1 MQSPINVSTTA
12 KTNFALFEL
21 GFRPFFFFASI
32 FSLIATLIWTATYS
46 FGWTLPVSD
55 ITPIAWHGHEMVFGY
70 VMGITAGFL
79 LTAVRNWTGV
89 PTISGLP
96 LMLLALVWFLAR
108 ALPLFNSPVL
118 FVWATLFDILF
129 LVGFILAVLHPIIK
143 AKQWRQLAIVTK
155 LLLILGANILYYLG
169 AFQIVN
175 QGVSWGLYSAV
186 YFEMALIFTL
196 ARRVM
201 PFFIERGVPEEVHVK
216 NWRFIDASS
225 LLFLAALWIS
235 DVFLGIDIL
244 VAVLAVVLTVIHS
257 IRLWGW
263 HTRGIWKTP
272 LLWVLFLGYSFFAL
286 GFALKAINYFSLF
299 SNTLPLHAFTYGG
312 IGMVTMGMIS
322 RVSLG
327 HTGRN
332 IMQPPKVVSWVFASL
347 FLGTLVRVVAPI
359 AFPSFYIELIT
370 ASQIL
375 WILAFS
381 LFLFSYSAIFIQARV
396 DGKPG

>member
-1 MQSPINVSTTA
+1 MQRPVNLSTLP
-12 KTNFALFEL
+12 KNNFALFEL

-32 FSLIATLIWTATYS
+32 FSVIATLIWTASFS

-55 ITPIAWHGHEMVFGY
+55 ITPIAWHGHEMIFGY

-96 LMLLALVWFLAR
+96 LILLATVWLLAR
-108 ALPLFNSPVL
+108 VLPLLNSPVL

-129 LVGFILAVLHPIIK
+129 LVGFILAVLHPIVK
-143 AKQWRQLAIVTK
+143 SKQWRQLAIVTK
-155 LLLILGANILYYLG
+155 LVLILAANILYYLG
-169 AFQIVN
+169 VFNIVN
-175 QGVSWGLYSAV
+175 QGISWGLYSAV
-186 YFEMALIFTL
+186 YLEMALIFTL

-201 PFFIERGVPEEVHVK
+201 PFFIERGVPEDVILK

-235 DVFLGIDIL
+235 DVFLQIDIL
-244 VAVLAVVLTVIHS
+244 VALLALVLTGIHS

-263 HTRGIWKTP
+263 HTCGIWKTP

-312 IGMVTMGMIS
+312 IGMVTMGMVS

-332 IMQPPKVVSWVFASL
+332 IMQPPKVISWVFASL
-347 FLGTLVRVVAPI
+347 FLGTMTRVLAPI
-359 AFPSFYIELIT
+359 IMPSFYIQWIT
-370 ASQIL
+370 ISQVL
-375 WILAFS
+375 WIVAFS
-381 LFLFSYSAIFIQARV
+381 LFLFSYSHIFIQARV